1 MIVMNIKSIN
11 DTEFSRAH
19 ADMSTASTTYFVTV
33 LLLGIIGGI
42 WLLLETQLIGLLVL
56 EIIVVFLL
64 MPLMMQ
70 ESAYKEAAYRKYLTG
85 LNRNDLKMAI
95 QDKEIH
101 KIDYDS
107 AIEINKFLGISNA

>member
-1 MIVMNIKSIN
+1 
-11 DTEFSRAH
+11 
-19 ADMSTASTTYFVTV
+19 
-33 LLLGIIGGI
+33 
-42 WLLLETQLIGLLVL
+42 
-56 EIIVVFLL
+56 

-70 ESAYKEAAYRKYLTG
+70 EGAYKEAAYRKYLTG

-95 QDKEIH
+95 QDKDVH